1 MAGGAVTAAC
11 LGVNSAAA
19 GLSGAALAAAAAVG
33 VFTAA
38 AAAAV
43 VCEAELGLTETMVGR
58 TAMACCATLTLCDCG
73 LKDQFTYDVRNPYG
87 SQLHN

>member
-1 MAGGAVTAAC
+1 MAGEAATAVC

-33 VFTAA
+33 VFT
-38 AAAAV
+38 AV

-58 TAMACCATLTLCDCG
+58 TAMACCATLTLCD
-73 LKDQFTYDVRNPYG
+73 
-87 SQLHN
+87 